1 MLSSHRC
8 SARSP
13 SAVPG
18 PLHMERSLSGLR
30 FGIVYTFN
38 RPELLVCSGC
48 HNKDHRLGG
57 FNHRN
62 VLPSSSGVWKSKI
75 SLSIRLASIAPS
87 FLGLQMT
94 AFSLCPH
101 TAFPLRLHFPG
112 VSFQVQISSDTSQ
125 IELGPPYWPCL
136 NLIPSLKD
144 LSPNVVKFWGA
155 GG

>member
-8 SARSP
+8 SARNP

-75 SLSIRLASIAPS
+75 KVPAGLSFSEASLR
-87 FLGLQMT
+87 GLET
-94 AFSLCPH
+94 ATSSLY
-101 TAFPLRLHFPG
+101 LH
-112 VSFQVQISSDTSQ
+112 VWVCVNKDSNQIG
-125 IELGPPYWPCL
+125 LGPILVTSFYL
-136 NLIPSLKD
+136 SHLSRGLISNLIT
-144 LSPNVVKFWGA
+144 F
-155 GG
+155 